1 MTRAFSISLRL
12 TAAAVATLAVLSLSG
27 CLYAQIPTGSPSDA
41 PSAGTET
48 DAPADGPLRFDPD
61 LRGRARSHERH
72 LHRVGRR
79 SRRRRRVEDRRAGR
93 RQRRVDLRHGRR
105 HLHGTVLAGSH
116 DRRGR
121 GPR

>member
-48 DAPADGPLRFDPD
+48 DAPADGPSGSTLTFAEGLD
-61 LRGRARSHERH
+61 LTSDTYIEWGD
-72 LHRVGRR
+72 G
-79 SRRRRRVEDRRAGR
+79 
-93 RQRRVDLRHGRR
+93 
-105 HLHGTVLAGSH
+105 
-116 DRRGR
+116 
-121 GPR
+121 